1 MHLSWQLPPLLTRWH
16 MIDKFAIES
25 ERLERS
31 VTGLKGRSGDVNINT
46 NAIST
51 PARVLIYS
59 TAAVLLTI
67 GMKAISSILMPIFFS
82 IFSYL
87 IFAPLVRWLMRKRVP
102 GKISVVL
109 VILVFIFVFVGT
121 TLLFANSLLQL
132 SGRIPNYE
140 NQLTSILNSISIYLP
155 EAGVSV
161 ESVLRDIAAF
171 AFNVSGD
178 IISGALNAGS
188 TIALIVITTTF
199 LLLDSAGAPVKMQKE
214 GENQPVHISQYT
226 ELSRTVINY
235 MLLRTETNLLG
246 GIGTA
251 ILLLAGGI
259 DFAVLWGLLFFLFG
273 YIPYLGF
280 YLAAIPPM
288 LLGLFE
294 YGLIGAVGVLV
305 GITIINALVE
315 NVIFPSLAGKGLK
328 LSPTLVFLSLF
339 YWSFVLGAAG
349 ALIAVPLTI
358 VVKIILESSE
368 ETRMIAKLM
377 ESSGTRDLD
386 EKSTEENISE

>member
-1 MHLSWQLPPLLTRWH
+1 M
-16 MIDKFAIES
+16 
-25 ERLERS
+25 
-31 VTGLKGRSGDVNINT
+31 NT
-46 NAIST
+46 STIST
-51 PARVLIYS
+51 PAKVLIYS
-59 TAAVLLTI
+59 TAAVLLTL
-67 GMKAISSILMPIFFS
+67 GMKAISSILMPVFFS

-102 GKISVVL
+102 GKISVFL
-109 VILVFIFVFVGT
+109 VILFFIFVFVGT
-121 TLLFANSLLQL
+121 AFLFASSLLQL

-140 NQLTSILNSISIYLP
+140 NQLTNILNSISIYLP

-161 ESVLRDIAAF
+161 ESILRDIATF
-171 AFNVSGD
+171 AFNISGD

-199 LLLDSAGAPVKMQKE
+199 LLLDAAGTQERVKKE
-214 GENQPVHISQYT
+214 AGDQPAHISRFT
-226 ELSRTVINY
+226 ELSKTVINY

-251 ILLLAGGI
+251 ILLFIGGI

-288 LLGLFE
+288 LLGLFK
-294 YGLIGAVGVLV
+294 YGVIGALGVLV

-328 LSPTLVFLSLF
+328 LSPTIVFLSLF

-358 VVKIILESSE
+358 VVKIVLESSE
-368 ETRMIAKLM
+368 ETRLIAKLM
-377 ESSGTRDLD
+377 ESSGTRDQD
-386 EKSTEENISE
+386 E

>member
-1 MHLSWQLPPLLTRWH
+1 M
-16 MIDKFAIES
+16 
-25 ERLERS
+25 
-31 VTGLKGRSGDVNINT
+31 VKGRSGDVNINT
-46 NAIST
+46 DAIST